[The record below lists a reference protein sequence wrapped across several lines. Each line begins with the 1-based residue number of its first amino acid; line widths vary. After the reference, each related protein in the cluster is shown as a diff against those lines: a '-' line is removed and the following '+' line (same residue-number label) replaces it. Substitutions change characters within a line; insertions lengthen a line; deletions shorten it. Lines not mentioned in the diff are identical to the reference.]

1 MIKKVLAFLLFSV
14 FSFAGAYIGVSY
26 NIYAGFSI
34 VIIAGYFLFFVLVY
48 SKSKKSDDGI
58 YIDIDN
64 KISVISEKIN
74 SLNSTLK
81 IPDSTFDAIEVND
94 NVKNEKDIIFNVIKK
109 LEILDKQLESIV
121 IKTKDEVCEINELED
136 IEKEYSIEIKEL
148 LVRGHFLSD
157 IYSDFLSQV
166 YDNIVDASDP
176 LSSGVLQIKRG
187 VNDFLDKINHWYTEF
202 KNDSSRKNFDNILKI
217 LNNQTVH
224 YEKMVQIIN
233 SNIKSIKNDFIDVSS
248 MISRIDDNTKHIEDI
263 AAKIHTLSFNTA
275 IEAARAGESG
285 KGFKIIAGETKKLS
299 DMTQD
304 FLKKIVTD
312 VKQTKDKLEGVSNNQ
327 TLLSNE
333 VASNLDKQKVE
344 FDDFKIILSDY
355 KDDFEMIFDTV
366 QYVKDNIYS
375 QIDLISPT
383 FQLHDLMSQQVKN
396 LQVILQ
402 NYNESHKD
410 EMKLTEEFKIEDDE
424 RKTIIKDQID
434 YMYKLIT
441 TDDEIQVIRK
451 FADLYGLDSSFE
463 IKTGNSDIELF

>member
-1 MIKKVLAFLLFSV
+1 M
-14 FSFAGAYIGVSY
+14 
-26 NIYAGFSI
+26 
-34 VIIAGYFLFFVLVY
+34 
-48 SKSKKSDDGI
+48 
-58 YIDIDN
+58 
-64 KISVISEKIN
+64 
-74 SLNSTLK
+74 
-81 IPDSTFDAIEVND
+81 
-94 NVKNEKDIIFNVIKK
+94 
-109 LEILDKQLESIV
+109 
-121 IKTKDEVCEINELED
+121 
-136 IEKEYSIEIKEL
+136 
-148 LVRGHFLSD
+148 RGHFLSD